1 MGIFRRIDVR
11 GFLTIQNTVVNF
23 LNGRPVRILHLEDV
37 QDESILVE
45 QVVRRGGIICEWRL
59 ATSREDYIDA
69 LRNFFPDVILSDHS
83 MPGFSSSE
91 AFRMLKE
98 YNVEVPFILVTATVS
113 EDFAVSS
120 MKEGVADYLL
130 KDRLQRL
137 PAAIEN
143 AIDKWDAERENRAF
157 IRRLI
162 RSEANLSAIMENVN
176 VSIYSLDRSLR
187 FLAFNDKVR
196 ELTKSWF
203 RREVRVGDSAVDL
216 INMMKPALAQE
227 WMNVYKEALAGK
239 SQHFVNEFNVD
250 GKRNAIHFHV
260 NPISESGIV
269 TGVVCFAIDVT
280 SQRLAEENLARS
292 EARFRALTEN
302 NFDAIVLGDEPND
315 VTYAS
320 PSLGRMLGY
329 RPDEFLQSN
338 VLHFH
343 PEDRPTIQH
352 VYDDARQ
359 KPGIPLPAVA
369 RVQHRDGHYIW
380 AEGVI
385 TNMLDNESVRG
396 IVANYRDVTQR
407 KEAEI
412 NEAQMTRDLMQR
424 NKDLEQFAYIVSH
437 NLRGPVANILGIS
450 NILQQNKANERDK
463 AEALAGIFIATNK
476 LDEVILDLNHILNTK
491 GESAGRKENVMFE
504 EVVDNVK
511 VGIESMIQKNHVT
524 IITDFQQVKSIF
536 TIRSFLQSIFYNLIS
551 NSIKYKQP
559 DVDLLIRITSLRHG
573 SGVRLIFTDNGM
585 GIDLT
590 TQGSKVFGLYKRFH
604 PHHADG
610 KGMGL
615 FMVKTQ
621 VESLGGDISIKS
633 EVNKGTE
640 FTIDL

>member
-1 MGIFRRIDVR
+1 MNSI
-11 GFLTIQNTVVNF
+11 IQNTVVNF

-37 QDESILVE
+37 QDESTLVE
-45 QVVRRGGIICEWRL
+45 QVVRKGGIIYQWRL
-59 ATSREDYIDA
+59 ATSKEDYVDA

-91 AFRMLKE
+91 AFRLTKE
-98 YNVEVPFILVTATVS
+98 HNVEVPFILVTATVS
-113 EDFAVSS
+113 EEFAVQA
-120 MKEGVADYLL
+120 MKDGVADYVL

-187 FLAFNDKVR
+187 FVAFNDKVL
-196 ELTKSWF
+196 EMTKAWF
-203 RREVRVGDSAVDL
+203 RQETKVGDSAIDL
-216 INMMKPALAQE
+216 INKMPEEHRLM
-227 WMNVYKEALAGK
+227 WMNVYKEALSGK
-239 SQHFVNEFNVD
+239 SMHFVDELHVY
-250 GKRNAIHFHV
+250 GQRNAIHFHV
-260 NPISESGIV
+260 NPIIESGTV

-280 SQRLAEENLARS
+280 SQKVAEENLARS

-302 NFDAIVLGDEPND
+302 NFDAIVLGEEPHD

-329 RPDEFLQSN
+329 NSDELMRSS
-338 VLHFH
+338 VIKFH
-343 PEDRPTIQH
+343 PEDRPIIEQI
-352 VYDDARQ
+352 YDDARQ
-359 KPGIPLPAVA
+359 KPGVPLPAVA

-396 IVANYRDVTQR
+396 IVANYRDVTER

-450 NILQQNKANERDK
+450 NILKQNRASEKDK
-463 AEALAGIFIATNK
+463 AEALSGIFIATSK
-476 LDEVILDLNHILNTK
+476 LDEVILDLNRILDTK
-491 GESAGRKENVMFE
+491 GKANARKEK
-504 EVVDNVK
+504 VVFQELVDSIA
-511 VGIESMIQKNHVT
+511 VGIDGVIQKNNVNLV
-524 IITDFQQVKSIF
+524 TDFQQVDSIL

-559 DVDLLIRITSLRHG
+559 NVDLVIKITSTRHG
-573 SGVRLIFTDNGM
+573 SGVRLTFADNGM

-604 PHHADG
+604 PYHAEG